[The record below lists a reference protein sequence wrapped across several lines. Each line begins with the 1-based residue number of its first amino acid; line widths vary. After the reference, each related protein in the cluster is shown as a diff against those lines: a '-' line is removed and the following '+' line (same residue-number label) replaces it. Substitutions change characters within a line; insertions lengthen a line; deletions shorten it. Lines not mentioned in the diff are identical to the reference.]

1 MGWETKTVG
10 RLAVIVK
17 VPEIVGKQRAR
28 TVRANGVTRSYTP
41 KKTVAF
47 EDAIRDTWLEQVGN
61 CYAGFPG
68 PVKVSVL
75 YERELAKSN
84 PKFWR
89 GRHDLGKPDA
99 DNVLKSVLDALNGV
113 AYADDS
119 QVVSAAIEKLPR
131 NEHGFGNALA
141 LLVDYCDETYE
152 KE

>member
-1 MGWETKTVG
+1 MGWETRTVA
-10 RLAVIVK
+10 RCVAIVK

-41 KKTVAF
+41 RKTATF
-47 EDAIRDTWLEQVGN
+47 EESIRDAWLDQVGSR
-61 CYAGFPG
+61 YAGFPG
-68 PVKVSVL
+68 PVEVSVL

-89 GRHDLGKPDA
+89 GRPDLGKPDA

-119 QVVSAAIEKLPR
+119 QVVSASVEKLPR

-141 LLVDYCDETYE
+141 VLVDYHEETYE